1 MIDAMQGVVDEPA
14 LDLPENADLFDALP
28 PLFVPWAIDD
38 GSQVIRHDGYDVE
51 SWDAAVRDYGKLR
64 EAVEGASTRLIT
76 ALPLFRDVF
85 WSFYKQSP
93 TIGPIVALTPAH
105 AINRQ
110 IVEQILGTT
119 EWRQTRAAGT
129 SGDPIAS
136 AMATLGVAYS
146 AIQALD
152 AATVAD
158 VNRLHELE
166 SGAAALFAQATA
178 LTDLAEQAEG
188 DRARDLFEQAE
199 RARTE
204 AERQQTE
211 LEQAAAAL
219 ATEDEAR
226 EEALRRA
233 ARSGL
238 TRAMGE
244 IAEEAEA
251 VRVFGGGYG
260 GGGGGAQQFT
270 AKDRIA
276 LAQMVQGS
284 RRLKQ
289 MMAIAGRQITIALD
303 VQATKVPYPP
313 TEVAGITFGNDP
325 ALVLPS
331 ELALLMLPQ
340 TKLLFYKGMAERS
353 LMQWELIGRRPQG
366 QGPVIV
372 AVDESG
378 SMSGPCGPYP
388 KTVWAGGTLLAFLA
402 IARLQKRDLVV
413 LHFAEQ
419 GQLRVDV
426 FPGGEGPYQETLRC
440 AEHFYNGGDTRFEP
454 WMRKATDLVQ
464 TSQPKADV
472 IVLTDGLTTID
483 RTVLGEF
490 NAARK
495 AMEMRSYGV
504 LIGTTQGMRELSL
517 CSDAV
522 LTLDDLSQDLPILN
536 DIFAI

>member
-1 MIDAMQGVVDEPA
+1 MSNVMPGAASAAVPDH
-14 LDLPENADLFDALP
+14 PEDIDLFDAFP
-28 PLFVPWAIDD
+28 PLFVPQAIAD

-51 SWDAAVRDYGKLR
+51 AWDAAVRDYGKLR
-64 EAVEGASTRLIT
+64 HTVETASQRLIT

-93 TIGPIVALTPAH
+93 TVGPIVPLTPAY

-110 IVEQILGTT
+110 MVEQILATT
-119 EWRQTRAAGT
+119 EWRQTRASGT
-129 SGDPIAS
+129 PGDPIAS

-152 AATVAD
+152 AATIAD
-158 VNRLHELE
+158 ANRLHELE

-188 DRARDLFEQAE
+188 DRARDLFEQAT
-199 RARTE
+199 RARE
-204 AERQQTE
+204 AAERQQTE
-211 LEQAAAAL
+211 AEQAAAAL
-219 ATEDEAR
+219 ATEDESR
-226 EEALRRA
+226 DEALRRA
-233 ARSGL
+233 ARAGL
-238 TRAMGE
+238 TKAMTA

-251 VRVFGGGYG
+251 GRVFGGGHG
-260 GGGGGAQQFT
+260 GGGGGAAQFT

-313 TEVAGITFGNDP
+313 TEVAGIAFGNDP
-325 ALVLPS
+325 ALLLPS
-331 ELALLMLPQ
+331 ELALLMLRE
-340 TKLLFYKGMAERS
+340 TELLFYKGMAERS
-353 LMQWELIGRRPQG
+353 LMQWELVGRRPQG

-378 SMSGPCGPYP
+378 SMNDSCGPYP
-388 KTVWAGGTLLAFLA
+388 KTVWAGGTLLAFMA
-402 IARLQKRDLVV
+402 IARLQKRDLIV
-413 LHFAEQ
+413 LHFAETS
-419 GQLRVDV
+419 QLRVDI
-426 FPGGEGPYQETLRC
+426 FPNGEGPYQDTLRC
-440 AEHFYNGGDTRFEP
+440 AEHFFNGGDTRFEP

-464 TSQPKADV
+464 TSQPNADV
-472 IVLTDGLTTID
+472 IVLTDGLTRID
-483 RTVLGEF
+483 RTVLAEF
-490 NAARK
+490 NAARQ

-504 LIGTTQGMRELSL
+504 LIGTTQGMQELAA
-517 CSDAV
+517 CADAV
-522 LTLDDLSQDLPILN
+522 LTLDDLSQDLPILT

>member
-1 MIDAMQGVVDEPA
+1 MSDAMQGAADVTA
-14 LDLPENADLFDALP
+14 RDLPEDAGALDAFL
-28 PLFVPWAIDD
+28 PLFVPRAVDD

-51 SWDAAVRDYGKLR
+51 AWDAAVRDYGKLR
-64 EAVEGASTRLIT
+64 EAVEVASTRLIT

-93 TIGPIVALTPAH
+93 AIGPIVSLTPAH
-105 AINRQ
+105 GINRQ

-119 EWRQTRAAGT
+119 EWRQTRASGT
-129 SGDPIAS
+129 PGDPIAS

-188 DRARDLFEQAE
+188 DRARDLFDQAE
-199 RARTE
+199 RARAQ
-204 AERQQTE
+204 AERVQAE
-211 LEQAAAAL
+211 RVQAAAAL
-219 ATEDEAR
+219 TTEDEAR

-233 ARSGL
+233 ARTGL

-244 IAEEAEA
+244 IAAEAAA

-276 LAQMVQGS
+276 LAQLVQGS

-303 VQATKVPYPP
+303 VQATKTPYPP

-325 ALVLPS
+325 ALLLPS
-331 ELALLMLPQ
+331 ELGLLMLPE
-340 TKLLFYKGMAERS
+340 TELLFYKGMAEHS
-353 LMQWELIGRRPQG
+353 LMQWELAGRQPQG

-378 SMSGPCGPYP
+378 SMNGSCGPYP

-413 LHFAEQ
+413 LHFAEER
-419 GQLRVDV
+419 QLRVDV
-426 FPGGEGPYQETLRC
+426 FPNGEGPYQETLRC
-440 AEHFYNGGDTRFEP
+440 AEHFFNGGDTRFES

-472 IVLTDGLTTID
+472 IVLTDGLTHID
-483 RTVLGEF
+483 RAVLAEF

-504 LIGTTQGMRELSL
+504 LIGTTQGMQELSL

-522 LTLDDLSQDLPILN
+522 LTLDDLSQDRMILN